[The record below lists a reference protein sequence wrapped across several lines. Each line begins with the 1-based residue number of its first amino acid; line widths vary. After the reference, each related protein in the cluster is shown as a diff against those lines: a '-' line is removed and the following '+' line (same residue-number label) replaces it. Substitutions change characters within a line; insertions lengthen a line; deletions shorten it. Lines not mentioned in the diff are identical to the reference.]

1 MRTVLLAIIGLFFL
15 PVAAED
21 ITGNPAS
28 VIHADIDC
36 DGITDSARLTYI
48 ESHVRLTV
56 TLGKDKATQ
65 VLEFGLGDSMAQDA
79 LCGTEATLEIEDLDY
94 DLTEI
99 FGEPVEGFEPSTTCK
114 GLRLAAGECDSMH
127 IFWNHQSHHID
138 WWRL

>member
-1 MRTVLLAIIGLFFL
+1 MRTVLFAIIGLFCL

-21 ITGNPAS
+21 VT
-28 VIHADIDC
+28 ADIDC
-36 DGITDSARLTYI
+36 DGIPDTARLTYI

-56 TLGKDKATQ
+56 TRGKDKTTQ
-65 VLEFGLGDSMAQDA
+65 VLEFRLGDSMAQDA

-99 FGEPVEGFEPSTTCK
+99 FGEPVEVEPSPTCK

-127 IFWNHQSHHID
+127 IFWNHQTRHID